1 MSQVLV
7 QVPLPIRVSVTL
19 ECKVL
24 NVHFQPQEEQSE
36 GHSTDIQ
43 EELSEVKELILD
55 LWHCQVTSGDLM
67 SKLKVRTN

>member
-24 NVHFQPQEEQSE
+24 NVHFQEEQSE